1 MRKIKKQ
8 KNKKIIL
15 QKIIIKFIFC
25 LIIICGISYVVS
37 VNNLSIKGFVLADL
51 KSKVSELQKE
61 NENIELKVINLES
74 YENITKRAN
83 ELKMVKV
90 DKINYII
97 KTNDFVAKR

>member
-1 MRKIKKQ
+1 MRITQKQ
-8 KNKKIIL
+8 KNKKTIL

-61 NENIELKVINLES
+61 NENIELKVMNLES

>member
-1 MRKIKKQ
+1 MRITQKQ
-8 KNKKIIL
+8 KNKKTIL

-61 NENIELKVINLES
+61 NENIELKVMNLES
-74 YENITKRAN
+74 YENITKRVN

-90 DKINYII
+90 DKIDYIT
-97 KTNDFVAKR
+97 KANDFVAKR

>member
-25 LIIICGISYVVS
+25 LIIICGISYVIS

-61 NENIELKVINLES
+61 NENIELKVMNLES
-74 YENITKRAN
+74 YENIIKRVN

-90 DKINYII
+90 DKIDYII
-97 KTNDFVAKR
+97 KANDFVAKR

>member
-8 KNKKIIL
+8 KNKIIIL

-25 LIIICGISYVVS
+25 LIIICGISYVIS

-51 KSKVSELQKE
+51 KLKVSELQKE
-61 NENIELKVINLES
+61 NENIELKVMNLES
-74 YENITKRAN
+74 YENINKRAN

-90 DKINYII
+90 DKIDYITKI
-97 KTNDFVAKR
+97 NDFVAKR

>member
-1 MRKIKKQ
+1 MRITQKQ
-8 KNKKIIL
+8 KNKKTIL

-61 NENIELKVINLES
+61 NENIELKVMNLES
-74 YENITKRAN
+74 YENIIKRVN

-90 DKINYII
+90 DKIDYII
-97 KTNDFVAKR
+97 KANDFVAKR

>member
-25 LIIICGISYVVS
+25 LIIICGISYVIS
-37 VNNLSIKGFVLADL
+37 VNNLSIKGFILADL
-51 KSKVSELQKE
+51 KSKIAELKKE
-61 NENIELKVINLES
+61 NENIELKVMNLES

>member
-1 MRKIKKQ
+1 MRIRQKQ
-8 KNKKIIL
+8 KNKNIII

-25 LIIICGISYVVS
+25 LIIICGISYVIS

-61 NENIELKVINLES
+61 NENIELKVMNLES
-74 YENITKRAN
+74 YENIIKRVN

-90 DKINYII
+90 DKIDYII
-97 KTNDFVAKR
+97 KANDFVAKR